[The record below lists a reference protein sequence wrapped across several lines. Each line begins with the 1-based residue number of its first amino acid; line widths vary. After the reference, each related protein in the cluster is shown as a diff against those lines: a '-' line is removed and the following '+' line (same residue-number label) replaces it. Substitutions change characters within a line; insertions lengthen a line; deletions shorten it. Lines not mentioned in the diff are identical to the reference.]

1 MRNTKI
7 LLKGQN
13 GQILVYVII
22 IMVVAV
28 LVITPLVGLTYSGLR
43 ASSISYEKTQRLYA
57 ADAGV
62 EDALEWLLGN
72 GTVTKPGVTF
82 PNDQHPDETYL
93 LQDINGCNVQVDVHW
108 EGNTTHGY
116 LITTTATDNINN
128 KKTEVEV
135 HTFAGTGPTTK
146 DILVPG
152 NGTPGTSPFQ
162 YAVASLS
169 STTLTIQRRNG
180 QPTTIVGDLYSG
192 GNLVIEPDITLA
204 LNNGTASNAYAQGSI
219 TVGGGSLI
227 TGSAEAG
234 GDLYLNAGAIVQQDC
249 YAGGNII
256 LDTGARIGGSAYAG
270 GSIIL
275 SNYAQIGVN
284 AVANGTITMNHGT
297 SNPGFLTEIGGN
309 ASSNQNIYVGQVGG
323 GPGAVVD
330 GNAAA
335 HNTVY
340 TYSGGIVKGT
350 ITNNAPLFTLIPP
363 QLPKLVNPN
372 VENWATF
379 YYYEAH
385 GYVVPEPTGNS
396 TYSPPPP
403 APPNPPGPHPR
414 TSPPNDV
421 YGTPYEQSNGQISS
435 NVSWGSTHVT
445 DPNGLT
451 LKPQKT
457 LTLLGNATIYVDGNV
472 YLAPGSN
479 IVGAGKIIAKGTINI
494 SNKNIGGP
502 NDFVLFESLS
512 TTVPAIQI
520 NNKNELYA
528 VFYAPYSETEIWNM
542 SDLHG
547 SIVGQYIFNQGGGN
561 TFGLSWNDQVANIG
575 GLPGGNIT
583 IPGGGWIPGTVPS
596 ITYFGANI
604 DWYHVVLQQ

>member
-1 MRNTKI
+1 MSLLGEWNMKNTKI

-22 IMVVAV
+22 IMVLAV

-43 ASSISYEKTQRLYA
+43 ASSISYEKMQRLYA

-62 EDALEWLLGN
+62 EDALNWILSGN
-72 GTVTKPGVTF
+72 VTKSGQLP
-82 PNDQHPDETYL
+82 PNDLYPDETYL
-93 LQDINGCNVQVDVHW
+93 MQDINGCNVQVDVHW
-108 EGNTTHGY
+108 EGNATYGY

-128 KKTEVEV
+128 KRAKIQV
-135 HTFAGTGPTTK
+135 HTFAGTSPGTK

-152 NGTPGTSPFQ
+152 NGTPGTSGFQ

-169 STTLTIQRRNG
+169 TTTLTIQRRNG
-180 QPTTIVGDLYSG
+180 QPTTIVGDIYSG
-192 GNLVIEPDITLA
+192 GDLIIEPSITLA
-204 LNNGTASNAYAQGSI
+204 LNDGRASNAYAQGSI
-219 TVGGGSLI
+219 TVGDGSVI
-227 TGSAEAG
+227 TGCAEAG
-234 GDLYLNAGAIVQQDC
+234 GDLHLNAGAIVQQDC

-256 LDTGARIGGSAYAG
+256 LDAGARIGGSAYAG
-270 GSIIL
+270 GGIIL

-284 AVANGTITMNHGT
+284 AVANGDITINHGT

-323 GPGAVVD
+323 GSSHSAVVD

-340 TYSGGIVKGT
+340 TYPNGLVKGT
-350 ITNNAPLFTLIPP
+350 TTNNAPLFNIIPP
-363 QLPKLVNPN
+363 QLPQLVNPD
-372 VENWATF
+372 VEHWRQVYF
-379 YYYEAH
+379 CEAH
-385 GYVVPEPTGNS
+385 GYIVPEPKGNCS
-396 TYSPPPP
+396 C
-403 APPNPPGPHPR
+403 PNPSPHPR
-414 TSPPNDV
+414 S
-421 YGTPYEQSNGQISS
+421 GYEIAGGSFNNI
-435 NVSWGSTHVT
+435 SWGDMHVT
-445 DPNGLT
+445 GDLT
-451 LKPQKT
+451 LKPNKT
-457 LTLLGNATIYVDGNV
+457 LTLLGNATIYVDGDMS
-472 YLAPGSN
+472 LQSGSN
-479 IVGAGKIIAKGTINI
+479 IVGAGKIIATGTISI
-494 SNKNIGGP
+494 ANKNIGGP

-512 TTVPAIQI
+512 TEVPAIQI

-561 TFGLSWNDQVANIG
+561 TFGLSWDNQVVNID

-583 IPGGGWIPGTVPS
+583 IPGGGWIPGTVPA
-596 ITYFGANI
+596 ITFFGANI
-604 DWYHVVLQQ
+604 DWYHVLEQ